1 MGSTS
6 KQGLWPVPS
15 HTDSRGRCK
24 ARLLWV
30 PCLWGAQPGPGR
42 VAVSPLRFRES
53 VTDSPSCLLST
64 PGSYYAIKRETHLH
78 LLRLLTRPSK
88 ERCGLGR
95 TLRGPGGASR
105 PTLMLLV
112 PEGSEVA
119 FLNRLKWGVFIC
131 KQISLG
137 ARAHPSRGLSPRRRA
152 SSTQGGGAINK
163 TPKAIRGGGG
173 MFYS

>member
-1 MGSTS
+1 MQSQAPLGPLPLGAHSLGQAEWLSVHSGS
-6 KQGLWPVPS
+6 
-15 HTDSRGRCK
+15 
-24 ARLLWV
+24 
-30 PCLWGAQPGPGR
+30 GR
-42 VAVSPLRFRES
+42 VLQTA
-53 VTDSPSCLLST
+53 PSCPLST

-78 LLRLLTRPSK
+78 LLRLLTCPSK

-95 TLRGPGGASR
+95 TLRGPGRASR

-112 PEGSEVA
+112 PEGSEA
-119 FLNRLKWGVFIC
+119 ALLNRLKWVYLSVSKSAWEPG
-131 KQISLG
+131 
-137 ARAHPSRGLSPRRRA
+137 HTPSRGLSPRRRA